1 MNGER
6 APDQFIKGARV
17 VLMILFVVLCGLL
30 AYLYFR
36 TGKFNFASL
45 VSAHG
50 CLFFIIITG
59 RKRGSGRGGD

>member
-1 MNGER
+1 MSEER
-6 APDQFIKGARV
+6 TPDQFIKGARV

-30 AYLYFR
+30 VYTYFR

-45 VSAHG
+45 VSALG

-59 RKRGSGRGGD
+59 R